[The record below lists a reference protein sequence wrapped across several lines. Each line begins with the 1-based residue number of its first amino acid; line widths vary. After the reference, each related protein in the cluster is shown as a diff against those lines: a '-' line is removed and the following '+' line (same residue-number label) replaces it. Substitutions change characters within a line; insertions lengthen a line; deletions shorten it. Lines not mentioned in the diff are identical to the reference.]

1 MVPAFA
7 VHVMFR
13 WSVAVHWGGSEVV
26 GGGVGVGIDVCVGVG
41 VDVCV
46 GVCVCVIACVVVG
59 VVGFAVGSF
68 GEVVAVVCEVKVIGV
83 LVVGETGVVDVVV
96 GEV

>member
-1 MVPAFA
+1 MVPGL
-7 VHVMFR
+7 VTHVMFR

-26 GGGVGVGIDVCVGVG
+26 GGGVGVG

-68 GEVVAVVCEVKVIGV
+68 EEVVAVVCEVKVIGV
-83 LVVGETGVVDVVV
+83 LVVGETGVVDVGVGVV
-96 GEV
+96 

>member
-13 WSVAVHWGGSEVV
+13 WSVAVHWGGSKVV
-26 GGGVGVGIDVCVGVG
+26 GGGVGVG

-46 GVCVCVIACVVVG
+46 GVCVIACVVVG

-68 GEVVAVVCEVKVIGV
+68 EEVGAVVCEVKVIGV
-83 LVVGETGVVDVVV
+83 FVVGETGVDDVGVGVV
-96 GEV
+96 

>member
-26 GGGVGVGIDVCVGVG
+26 GGSVGVCVDVG

-46 GVCVCVIACVVVG
+46 VVV
-59 VVGFAVGSF
+59 VVEFAVGFAV
-68 GEVVAVVCEVKVIGV
+68 
-83 LVVGETGVVDVVV
+83 VVDV
-96 GEV
+96 